1 MANHDLLNQQ
11 NNTGKEQAMAA
22 LRAANRE
29 KVLLDKLSPVALVGN
44 MRVSDL
50 KRLIM
55 ECLKEIRDSCV
66 DEKDTNPQNVR
77 YGGNKRIGGDEIG
90 H

>member
-1 MANHDLLNQQ
+1 MQRKGKKMANYDLLNQ
-11 NNTGKEQAMAA
+11 E
-22 LRAANRE
+22 E
-29 KVLLDKLSPVALVGN
+29 KPETFIPETLLVTD
-44 MRVSDL
+44 MHVSDL
-50 KRLIM
+50 KKLII